1 MITYMTHC
9 IIVHIYNT
17 VRHKCQRAFWRPACG
32 RNPHHSYNSCVK
44 RAPGIICLL
53 LLALLATRPAVA
65 RQAAP
70 TTQLIAPGD
79 TWVALAARYGA
90 DVATLHA
97 LNPQLNRSQQ
107 PAIGA
112 TVNLPPTATPR
123 AGRLLRPNDGG
134 LLQTAAR
141 AGLSPWALAAANAHG
156 SPYRPTLYRP
166 LLLPGA
172 GDIRDLPPGIDTLE
186 VSPAPPAAGQALGL
200 RGRIAGV
207 TTVNARL
214 DTLAAATTIEDDR
227 FLALVGTGAF
237 FAGGRPEVIIRVD
250 GGPAWIQP
258 WQFVERAWDY
268 QDLTLTGEAAE
279 IDQQARDEERARLR
293 ALGTVVTPTPQWTG
307 PFRLPLDD
315 YLHQSATY
323 GGRRS
328 YNGGP
333 YLTYHEGVDFS
344 AYAGTPV
351 LAPAAGTVV
360 LAEPLYVRGG
370 AVIIDHGLGVFS
382 GFYHLS
388 AVHATPGQIVQ
399 PGDLL
404 GEVGTTGLSTGNHL
418 HWDLLINGVWVD
430 ATLWQDQGMDCW
442 ALEALDRPCG

>member
-1 MITYMTHC
+1 MTHC

-17 VRHKCQRAFWRPACG
+17 VRHECQRAFWLATRCG
-32 RNPHHSYNSCVK
+32 SNPCRGYNSRVK
-44 RAPGIICLL
+44 RAFWLIWLLILVLPGANSVI
-53 LLALLATRPAVA
+53 AQETVPPA
-65 RQAAP
+65 
-70 TTQLIAPGD
+70 TQLVEPGD
-79 TWVALAARYGA
+79 TWTALAARYGVDA
-90 DVATLHA
+90 AALHA
-97 LNPQLNRSQQ
+97 LNPRLNRAQQ

-112 TVNLPPTATPR
+112 TVNLPPDAAPR
-123 AGRLLRPNDGG
+123 TGQLLRSNDGG

-141 AGLSPWALAAANAHG
+141 HRLAPWAVAAGHDLA
-156 SPYRPTLYRP
+156 SPFRPLLYRP
-166 LLLPGA
+166 LLLPGD
-172 GDIRDLPPGIDTLE
+172 GVIRDLPPGLATLE
-186 VSPAPPAAGQALGL
+186 VSPWPAAAGQALGL
-200 RGRIAGV
+200 RGLLAPGATAVAI
-207 TTVNARL
+207 RL
-214 DTLAAATTIEDDR
+214 DAQTAATTVEGER
-227 FLALVGTGAF
+227 FLGLVGTGAF
-237 FAGGRPEVIIRVD
+237 FGGGRPELIIRVD
-250 GGPAWIQP
+250 DGLAWTQP
-258 WQFVERAWDY
+258 WQFVEREWDY

-293 ALGTVVTPTPQWTG
+293 ALWTIVTPAAQWDA

-315 YLHQSATY
+315 YLHVSANY

-360 LAEPLYVRGG
+360 LAERLYVRGG
-370 AVIIDHGLGVFS
+370 AVIVDHGLGVFS

-388 AVHATPGQIVQ
+388 AVHAMPGQVVR

-430 ATLWQDQGMDCW
+430 AAVWQEQNMACW
-442 ALEALDRPCG
+442 ALEALDSPCAP